1 MRRTIVL
8 ALVAVAALVAG
19 TVSFAKATG
28 KVSATEKEFKITAV
42 PSSTSSGKTTF
53 AVKNVGHLKH
63 EFIVLK
69 TNTPAS
75 KLKLTGSTAL
85 LSGTVAGKITPFGP
99 GQTRTLTVTLKPGHY
114 ILLCNLPAHYA
125 AGQRLDFNVK

>member
-8 ALVAVAALVAG
+8 AVIALAALAAS
-19 TVSFAKATG
+19 TVSFARATG
-28 KVSATEKEFKITAV
+28 KVAATEKEFKITAA

-53 AVKNVGHLKH
+53 AVKNIGHLKH

-75 KLKLTGSTAL
+75 KLKVKGSTAV
-85 LSGTVAGKITPFGP
+85 LSGTIAGKITPFGP
-99 GQTRTLTVTLKPGHY
+99 GQTKTLSVTLKPGHY

>member
-28 KVSATEKEFKITAV
+28 KVSATEKEFKITAS
-42 PSSTSSGKTTF
+42 PSSTSGGKTTF
-53 AVKNVGHLKH
+53 SVKNIGHLKH
-63 EFIVLK
+63 EFIVLQ

-75 KLKLTGSTAL
+75 KLKLKGSTAV
-85 LSGTVAGKITPFGP
+85 LSGTVAGKITPFSP
-99 GQTRTLTVTLKPGHY
+99 GQTKSLTVTLKPGHY

-125 AGQRLDFNVK
+125 AGQRLDFTVK